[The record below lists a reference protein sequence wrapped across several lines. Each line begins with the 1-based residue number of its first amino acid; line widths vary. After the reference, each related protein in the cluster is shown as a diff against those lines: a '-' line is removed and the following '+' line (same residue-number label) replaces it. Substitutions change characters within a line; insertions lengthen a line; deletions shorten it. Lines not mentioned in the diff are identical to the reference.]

1 MRASPRGPSRGSGS
15 RVRGSPLES
24 RRFHSSEELLAGGAL
39 AVAML
44 ATVVLSS
51 VLALNW
57 SWPIALAAAAAVAG
71 IMVALSRPGLAIGLV
86 LLLFFVLDENTDDV
100 LPVLGRAGDELY
112 GDYIGGLLADRDVLL
127 VICAVLAVVFFP
139 AAEDRR
145 RRVFGSVTWVFI
157 AVGACIVAGLVVGL
171 YALTGPV
178 GSLIGLRPYYT
189 CVLAAF
195 IVWRVLR
202 SMPRER
208 AERAIFWSATVVGIV
223 LIVIGAVRVLGIAG
237 TPVEIE
243 GVPITFFDSASP
255 YALLCCVGVW
265 GVALSE
271 RRYRG
276 APLVGLLLL
285 ALAGLTVAIASQ
297 RRAILLGYVIAAVAL
312 LVLNAVRQRGGFVRS
327 VRVVAGVL
335 LALAAVVLLV
345 SFTVPG
351 ARGVFEERASSALT
365 AAEESSSTDPSLQ
378 YRVDESDAVYALAGR
393 QLWTGIGPRAGFT
406 PVNSIFLPTDGTY
419 THNTYL
425 TLPLRYGIWGIMA
438 LTVLVIG
445 LVVVLLRGLIPS
457 PPRQAWVMAASL
469 IALLPAIATAAFL
482 TQTARWPIVV
492 GAIAGAF
499 DALTDRP
506 PPEHERAPAPG
517 REPAGAP
524 AP

>member
-1 MRASPRGPSRGSGS
+1 M
-15 RVRGSPLES
+15 RGSPLES
-24 RRFHSSEELLAGGAL
+24 RRLHSSEELLAGGAL

-112 GDYIGGLLADRDVLL
+112 GDYLGGLLADRDVLL
-127 VICAVLAVVFFP
+127 LICAVLAVVFFP

-145 RRVFGSVTWVFI
+145 RRVFGPVTWVFI

-171 YALTGPV
+171 YVLHGPV

-208 AERAIFWSATVVGIV
+208 AEKAIFWSATVVGIV
-223 LIVIGAVRVLGIAG
+223 LIVIGAVRVFGIAG

-243 GVPITFFDSASP
+243 GVPITFFDSAGP

-276 APLVGLLLL
+276 APLLGLLLL

-335 LALAAVVLLV
+335 LALAAVVAAGELHRARREGRLRGAREQRPDGRRGV
-345 SFTVPG
+345 QLDRPVAAVPG
-351 ARGVFEERASSALT
+351 R
-365 AAEESSSTDPSLQ
+365 
-378 YRVDESDAVYALAGR
+378 RVG
-393 QLWTGIGPRAGFT
+393 
-406 PVNSIFLPTDGTY
+406 
-419 THNTYL
+419 
-425 TLPLRYGIWGIMA
+425 
-438 LTVLVIG
+438 
-445 LVVVLLRGLIPS
+445 RGLRPRGPPALDRHRPARRLHAGQQHLPADRRHLHPQHLS
-457 PPRQAWVMAASL
+457 DPAPALRHLGHHGAHRPGDRARRGAAARAPPLARRARPGSWPPR
-469 IALLPAIATAAFL
+469 
-482 TQTARWPIVV
+482 
-492 GAIAGAF
+492 
-499 DALTDRP
+499 
-506 PPEHERAPAPG
+506 
-517 REPAGAP
+517 
-524 AP
+524 